1 MINLTLMTLH
11 KSAQQLPARPLPRS
25 LMAALTDCIAQ
36 VFDNGLRFET
46 AGLVAGGSFWSLLA
60 GCNQQFKPHCDHS
73 GAVIFLDCE
82 WMNKAIRLARAIG
95 KKTTVKGKRKA
106 VLKWCEE
113 MKRLLKCQ

>member
-11 KSAQQLPARPLPRS
+11 KSGLQRPVLS
-25 LMAALTDCIAQ
+25 LKHSQMDALTECIAQ
-36 VFDNGLRFET
+36 VFDNGLRFVT

-60 GCNQQFKPHCDHS
+60 GCNQQLKPHCDHS

-106 VLKWCEE
+106 VLKWCAA
-113 MKRLLKCQ
+113 MKRLLK